1 VYLVSTLITGVL
13 SQALAN
19 EPDLPWGRGRFTSL
33 FPKLMDVLPALYPT
47 A

>member
-1 VYLVSTLITGVL
+1 MVTGVL

-19 EPDLPWGRGRFTSL
+19 EPDLPWGKGRFTPL
-33 FPKLMDVLPALYPT
+33 FPKLIDVLPAVYPP